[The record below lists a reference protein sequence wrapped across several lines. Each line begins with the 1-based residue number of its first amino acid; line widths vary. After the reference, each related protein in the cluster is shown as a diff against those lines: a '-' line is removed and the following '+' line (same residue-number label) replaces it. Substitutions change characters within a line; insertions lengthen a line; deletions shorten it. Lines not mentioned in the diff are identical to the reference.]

1 MTAEESTHHD
11 RPRRPVPGELRGR
24 AQRAIRA
31 QRPPTVPIGIRGDDN
46 GLTEW
51 HSRAVIDLAL
61 RVGETMLATGA
72 SASDVTAT
80 VLRLTRAYDVRSLHV
95 DVTYTSITISY
106 HRGVMRDPLTV
117 MRIVPALAADYGRL
131 EAIHTLVRDIVD
143 EPGEI
148 GAAQDRLEAILAMH
162 HPYRRG
168 VVTLAIGLLGAA
180 ITALLAGSIVL
191 ILLSF
196 VVSMVI
202 DRVQR
207 FISLRGVSAF
217 FTQAVGAAIPTT
229 VVVLLWTLVP
239 KDERADLGLHSL
251 SALVAT
257 TIVVLL
263 SGLGVVSAALET
275 LDGYYLTSAAR
286 TFEVVI
292 LSVGVATGI
301 TTVLAIGQRLDPEM
315 LPFTA
320 ASANITPNLLLG
332 VVASGVIAAAHS
344 VASYT
349 GLRGALFAMGVAAFS
364 WLMYWISNI
373 WAAPTTWFDTQ
384 AQQQPNGSDHGV
396 LAAIPATFVAA
407 VVAGAVA
414 QLVAVRY
421 RVPALA
427 VTTAAIIPL
436 LPGLSLF
443 NGIFQLVHS
452 ASDPSKGVASLI
464 TAAALGLALA
474 GGISLGGLPVRL
486 LRADRVQ
493 KRILRRAVAD
503 TRD

>member
-1 MTAEESTHHD
+1 MPGELQGKPQRA
-11 RPRRPVPGELRGR
+11 RRPVPGELRGR
-24 AQRAIRA
+24 AQRVMRA
-31 QRPPTVPIGIRGDDN
+31 KAPPTVPIGIRGDDN

-51 HSRAVIDLAL
+51 HSRSVIDLAL

-80 VLRLTRAYDVRSLHV
+80 VLRLTRAYGVRSVHV
-95 DVTYTSITISY
+95 DVTYTSITVSY

-131 EAIHTLVRDIVD
+131 EAIHTLVRDVVED
-143 EPGEI
+143 PGEV
-148 GAAQDRLEAILAMH
+148 GAAQDRLERILAVH

-168 VVTLAIGLLGAA
+168 VVTVAIGLLGAA
-180 ITALLAGSIVL
+180 ITTLLEGSWALV
-191 ILLSF
+191 LLSL
-196 VVSMVI
+196 VISMVI

-229 VVVLLWTLVP
+229 VVVLLWTVVP
-239 KDERADLGLHSL
+239 QSQRAELGLNNL
-251 SALVAT
+251 SALIAT

-263 SGLGVVSAALET
+263 SGLAVVSAALET
-275 LDGYYLTSAAR
+275 LDGYYLTAAAR

-301 TTVLAIGQRLDPEM
+301 TTVLAIAQRFEVQM
-315 LPFTA
+315 PFTA
-320 ASANITPNLLLG
+320 ASVTLTPGLVLG
-332 VVASGVIAAAHS
+332 MAASAMIAAAHS

-349 GLRGALFAMGVAAFS
+349 GLRGTLFAMGVAAFS
-364 WLMYWISNI
+364 WLMYWATNM
-373 WAAPTTWFDTQ
+373 WAAPPTWFDSKALHQET
-384 AQQQPNGSDHGV
+384 GSDHGI

-407 VVAGAVA
+407 VAAGAVA

-421 RVPALA
+421 RVPSLA
-427 VTTAAIIPL
+427 VTAAAIIPL

-443 NGIFQLVHS
+443 NGIYQLVHS
-452 ASDPSKGVASLI
+452 ASDPAKGVGSLI

-474 GGISLGGLPVRL
+474 GGISLGALPLRL

-493 KRILRRAVAD
+493 RRILRRSVAD

>member
-1 MTAEESTHHD
+1 M
-11 RPRRPVPGELRGR
+11 
-24 AQRAIRA
+24 RA

-72 SASDVTAT
+72 SASDVTGT
-80 VLRLTRAYDVRSLHV
+80 VLRLTRAYGVRSVHV

-117 MRIVPALAADYGRL
+117 MRVVPALSSDYGRL
-131 EAIHTLVRDIVD
+131 EAIHTLVRDIVE
-143 EPGEI
+143 EPGEV
-148 GAAQDRLEAILAMH
+148 GVAQDRLESILAMH
-162 HPYRRG
+162 HPYRRAI
-168 VVTLAIGLLGAA
+168 VTVAIGLLGAS
-180 ITALLAGSIVL
+180 ITALLAGSWALIV
-191 ILLSF
+191 LSF
-196 VVSMVI
+196 VISMVI

-207 FISLRGVSAF
+207 FISLLGVSAF
-217 FTQAVGAAIPTT
+217 FAQAVGAAIPTT
-229 VVVLLWTLVP
+229 VAVLIWTLVP
-239 KDERADLGLHSL
+239 GEERQDLGVAAPST
-251 SALVAT
+251 LVAT

-263 SGLGVVSAALET
+263 SGLAVVSAALET

-301 TTVLAIGQRLDPEM
+301 TTVLAIAQRLDAD
-315 LPFTA
+315 LPFTT
-320 ASANITPNLLLG
+320 ASVNVTPNLALG
-332 VVASGVIAAAHS
+332 LFASACIAGAHS

-349 GLRGALFAMGVAAFS
+349 GLRGTAFAMFVGAFS
-364 WLMYWISNI
+364 WLMYWLTNI
-373 WAAPTTWFDTQ
+373 WSGLPAVFDDKPLHASNAA
-384 AQQQPNGSDHGV
+384 GHG
-396 LAAIPATFVAA
+396 LLTAIPATFVAA
-407 VVAGAVA
+407 VAAGFVA

-421 RVPALA
+421 RVPSLA

-443 NGIFQLVHS
+443 NGIFQLVHTS
-452 ASDPSKGVASLI
+452 SDPTNGVGSLI
-464 TAAALGLALA
+464 TAAAIGLALA
-474 GGISLGGLPVRL
+474 GGITLGALPLRL

-493 KRILRRAVAD
+493 RRILRRSVAD
-503 TRD
+503 TRG